1 MRILVSNDDGIYSP
15 GLATLASVAAR
26 YGDVRVVAPDVEQ
39 SSASHAITSAK
50 PLSYRRTRII
60 PGVEAYR
67 VNGTPADC
75 VALGAYHW
83 ETVDV
88 VLSGINLGPNL
99 GNGLWHSGTLAAAKQ
114 AALLGLRGIA
124 FSTPVTTEDPDL
136 SPLEEH
142 VATVLDML
150 LPETALKLV
159 NVNFPPQARGIR
171 WTRQAVSQYDGRV
184 VPAED
189 PMGRRHFWF
198 TVVPLERPPEG
209 TDLWAIN
216 HGYISITPLRLDLT
230 NHAELERLSRER
242 RTIEFDE
249 RAGPPVEKM
258 VATEDEESDA
268 AEEAI
273 PTTR

>member
-1 MRILVSNDDGIYSP
+1 MRILVANDDGIYSP

-39 SSASHAITSAK
+39 SSASHAITSAR
-50 PLSYRRTRII
+50 PLSYRRTKLI
-60 PGVEAYR
+60 PGLEAYR

-75 VALGAYHW
+75 VALGTHNW
-83 ETVDV
+83 EKVDV

-124 FSTPVTTEDPDL
+124 FSAPVIGDDPDL

-142 VATVLDML
+142 LATVLDLL
-150 LPETALKLV
+150 LPETSLKLV
-159 NVNFPPQARGIR
+159 NVNFPPQPRGIR
-171 WTRQAVSQYDGRV
+171 WTRQAVSQYDGQV

-209 TDLWAIN
+209 TDLWAVN

-230 NHAELERLSRER
+230 DHAALERAGRGEQA
-242 RTIEFDE
+242 IEFD
-249 RAGPPVEKM
+249 RAAGPPVEKT
-258 VATEDEESDA
+258 VASEEES
-268 AEEAI
+268 EETLA
-273 PTTR
+273 PSR